1 MQDTTAFAARR
12 ARFRQLH
19 EAGCFV
25 IPNPWDAGSA
35 RYLASLGFEALAT
48 TSSGMAF
55 SRGEPDMAVDLD
67 AVLAHTRELVAA
79 TSLPVN
85 CDFEDGHG
93 ATLEALAANVKTC
106 VATGVAGISIEDST
120 GDAAKPLYD
129 FAEALERVRCA
140 RLAIDETGEDVMLIA
155 RAECF
160 LTGHADAL
168 NEAKRRLVAFADAG
182 ADCLYAPGL
191 KTRDEVT
198 TIVKAVA
205 PKPVNV
211 LASAPGGLSIAQL
224 GELGVR
230 RISVG
235 GALARAAWG
244 GFMRAAQ
251 ALREGDLSG
260 FAQNAPHQELN
271 ALFTKSTSA

>member
-1 MQDTTAFAARR
+1 MNDRTPFAERR
-12 ARFRQLH
+12 ARFRKLH

-55 SRGEPDMAVDLD
+55 ARGRPDMAVDLGD
-67 AVLAHTRELVAA
+67 VLAHTRELVAA
-79 TSLPVN
+79 TPLPVN

-93 ATLEALAANVKTC
+93 ATLEALAANVKAC

-120 GDAAKPLYD
+120 GDAGKPLYD
-129 FAEALERVRCA
+129 FAEALERVECA
-140 RLAIDETGEDVMLIA
+140 RRAIDETGEDVMLVA

-160 LTGHADAL
+160 LTGHPDAL
-168 NEAKRRLVAFADAG
+168 DEARRRLVAFAGAG

-191 KTRDEVT
+191 KTKEEVAA
-198 TIVKAVA
+198 IVQAVA

-211 LASAPGGLSIAQL
+211 LASAPGGLTIAQL
-224 GELGVR
+224 ASLGVR
-230 RISVG
+230 RVSVG

-244 GFMRAAQ
+244 GFIRAAK
-251 ALREGDLSG
+251 ALKENDLGG
-260 FAQNAPHQELN
+260 FAQNTPHGELN
-271 ALFTKSTSA
+271 ALFMKSTSA